1 MNKYFKGLNRKQSG
15 PEDPFYKIVR
25 LYKKKFPTEDTQQ
38 VDFLYRH
45 YVKGSTA
52 KEMAK
57 DWWNKGRGSQAYGRL
72 ANIYSR
78 FRVRFRAIELEEYE
92 YREVGN
98 TIKRIE
104 ADLEILKKKLYKIG
118 EMEL

>member
-1 MNKYFKGLNRKQSG
+1 MNKYFKGLNRTQKEQS
-15 PEDPFYKIVR
+15 ELD
-25 LYKKKFPTEDTQQ
+25 LYKNKFPREETGQ

-52 KEMAK
+52 KDMAK
-57 DWWNKGRGSQAYGRL
+57 DWWNRDRGNQAYGRL
-72 ANIYSR
+72 ANMYSR
-78 FRVRFRAIELEEYE
+78 FRVRLKSIEEEEFE

-118 EMEL
+118 ELEL

>member
-1 MNKYFKGLNRKQSG
+1 MNKYFKGLNRKQSRL
-15 PEDPFYKIVR
+15 DYKIVR

-52 KEMAK
+52 KDMAK
-57 DWWNKGRGSQAYGRL
+57 DWWNRDRGNQAYGRL